1 MESINFQFLMK
12 IHRKQDYEE
21 NGKGLDVIKIRSV
34 FLWHNMHQYQL
45 HGSHTE
51 RQLGILTG
59 NRKSKREIN
68 SQKVFQLFPVWE
80 SRIFSCIRKNR
91 ILFTP
96 PLKSGNK
103 QTTTDPII
111 VIFSLQR
118 FSPHRFFSTQIW
130 NKNGINFDKTAKIV
144 QILYRKTKFLHMTV
158 FSPRI

>member
-1 MESINFQFLMK
+1 MNNLKSIK
-12 IHRKQDYEE
+12 ILQKEGDR
-21 NGKGLDVIKIRSV
+21 LDVIKIRSV

-91 ILFTP
+91 MLFTP

-103 QTTTDPII
+103 QTTTDLII

-118 FSPHRFFSTQIW
+118 FSPHRFFSTQRGSPLY
-130 NKNGINFDKTAKIV
+130 KSHSQMLGKFEYTLPAK
-144 QILYRKTKFLHMTV
+144 F
-158 FSPRI
+158 